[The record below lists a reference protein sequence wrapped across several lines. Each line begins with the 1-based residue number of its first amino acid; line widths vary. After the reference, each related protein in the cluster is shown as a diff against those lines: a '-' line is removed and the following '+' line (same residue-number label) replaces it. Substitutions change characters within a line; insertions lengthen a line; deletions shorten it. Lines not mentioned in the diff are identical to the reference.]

1 VTRVNLLRNG
11 PVHRQKAEPSPDRH
25 RGALACLVILALT
38 SCGLGWW
45 GLALHRDAA
54 RVTRELVRARHEVAR
69 LRTVAADAGALEA
82 AARDIQERI
91 EVLLQLRAAQG
102 APVRI
107 LEEIGRAVPEDC
119 WLTAVIDEG
128 SGGSRIDGRAP
139 ALSSLFQLVERLEG
153 SSVFRSVDV
162 LDSRATPDDSG
173 TDLIA
178 FSLIASLH
186 APHPGAGEPGVRAP
200 TNAVANDASPIE
212 RSR

>member
-1 VTRVNLLRNG
+1 
-11 PVHRQKAEPSPDRH
+11 
-25 RGALACLVILALT
+25 
-38 SCGLGWW
+38 
-45 GLALHRDAA
+45 
-54 RVTRELVRARHEVAR
+54 VRARQEVAR

-91 EVLLQLRAAQG
+91 EVLHQLRAAQG
-102 APVRI
+102 APARI

-186 APHPGAGEPGVRAP
+186 APPPGAGEPGVRAP
-200 TNAVANDASPIE
+200 ANLVANDGSPSE

>member
-1 VTRVNLLRNG
+1 VTRVNLLQNG
-11 PVHRQKAEPSPDRH
+11 PVHRRKAESSPDRR

-38 SCGLGWW
+38 GCGLGWC

-54 RVTRELVRARHEVAR
+54 RVTRELVRTRHEVAR

-91 EVLLQLRAAQG
+91 DVLQQLRAAQG
-102 APVRI
+102 APARI
-107 LEEIGRAVPEDC
+107 LDEIGRAIPGDC
-119 WLTAVIDEG
+119 WLTAVIDQG
-128 SGGSRIDGRAP
+128 PGGAQIDGRAP

-178 FSLIASLH
+178 FSLMASLH
-186 APHPGAGEPGVRAP
+186 APRPGAGEPAVRAP
-200 TNAVANDASPIE
+200 ANAVANDRRALE
-212 RSR
+212 GSR